1 MPGKDVIKIFVDAHV
16 FDDKF
21 EGTRTFIKEIYT
33 KLSAKAD
40 VHLFLGAY
48 DTGNLENIFPAK
60 GNITFV
66 KYKTKSSLIR
76 LLFDIPF
83 IIKKYKIRYAHFQY
97 VTPWIK
103 NCRFIV
109 TTHDLLFNDHPRE
122 FPFLYRYTRNFFFKK
137 AALKADILTTVSAY
151 SRNAISRYFHIKEEE
166 IHIIPNA
173 VSNLFFAD
181 YDKKNAKNYVKEK
194 FSVEKIIL
202 LVSRIE
208 PRKNHALLLRAFL
221 ELELYRRG
229 FNLVFVGK
237 ESIKTPD
244 LEKGIHDLP
253 EEVKPFVHR
262 FSEVDENDLLTF
274 YRAAELFVY
283 PSRAE
288 GFGIP
293 PLEAG
298 AVKTPVLC
306 SNSSAMSAF
315 TFFGANHFNPDDF
328 ALLKKRMIHNV
339 DNVPGK
345 IEVENISETIKQN
358 YDWAKSAAILYDLI
372 KTDHT

>member
-1 MPGKDVIKIFVDAHV
+1 MPGNHVIKIFVDAHV

-21 EGTRTFIKEIYT
+21 EGTRTFIKEIYSV
-33 KLSAKAD
+33 LSAKTD

-60 GNITFV
+60 ENITFI
-66 KYKTKSSLIR
+66 KYRSRSSLIR
-76 LLFDIPF
+76 LAFDIPR
-83 IIKKYKIRYAHFQY
+83 IIKKHKIRYAHFQY
-97 VTPWIK
+97 VAPWIK

-109 TTHDLLFNDHPRE
+109 TTHDLLFNDYPRE
-122 FPFLYRYTRNFFFKK
+122 FPFLYRLTRNFFFKR

-151 SRNAISRYFHIKEEE
+151 SRNAISRYFHIAEEE

-181 YDKKNAKNYVKEK
+181 YDKKNAEKYVKEK

-244 LEKGIHDLP
+244 LEMRMDALS
-253 EEVKPFVHR
+253 EEIKPFVH
-262 FSEVDENDLLTF
+262 SYCEVGEDDLLAF
-274 YRAAELFVY
+274 YQAAELFVY

-306 SNSSAMSAF
+306 SNSSAMGEF
-315 TFFGANHFNPDDF
+315 IFFGENHFNTDDL
-328 ALLKKRMIHNV
+328 ALLKKRMIHII
-339 DNVPGK
+339 DNTPGK
-345 IEVENISETIKQN
+345 KEMENISETIKQN
-358 YDWAKSAAILYDLI
+358 YDWVRSAETLYGLI
-372 KTDHT
+372 KTDRT